1 MTTWYV
7 TSIEAAPEIP
17 CISSLDTVISPN
29 DRLPIWNIFG
39 DFKDGTTGSYFPVTF
54 VAPYVLAPGYTAR
67 IALTGTY
74 IFPPFWKGKYI
85 LKAWVGRTQVLQSQE
100 IPIQNIE
107 SQGNVRVAGLWLMV
121 PNFAAATSTLPFR
134 WAGDFSWTITL
145 AGTSTL
151 LPSITLLASEIGI
164 SYNYL
169 TCNCSQNNSECV
181 KCTFNNSS

>member
-17 CISSLDTVISPN
+17 CISSLDTVIWPS

-39 DFKDGTTGSYFPVTF
+39 DFKDGATGSFLPVTF
-54 VAPYVLAPGYTAR
+54 VAPNVSAPGYTAR
-67 IALTGTY
+67 IALTGTC
-74 IFPPFWKGKYI
+74 IFPPFWMGRYI
-85 LKAWVGRTQVLQSQE
+85 LKAWIGRTQVLQSQE
-100 IPIQNIE
+100 MPIPRSE
-107 SQGNVRVAGLWLMV
+107 SQGNVRVVGLWLMV

-151 LPSITLLASEIGI
+151 LPPITLPASEIGI

-169 TCNCSQNNSECV
+169 TCNCPQNSERV
-181 KCTFNNSS
+181 KCTCNNSS